1 MTYGIKENR
10 HRHTQRKFLDPW
22 SPSNTFFCV
31 QSKQT
36 CVLSMRYFFSFLF
49 FFSSHNCAY
58 TQTHPVSHK
67 GTRTPLNINCHL
79 LGQTANIITFV
90 MAGKW
95 RVNICLVCYCCEMG
109 KRLWLPW
116 CAWQLALRYRK
127 SLFLS
132 LFFFMSSDHNFIYF
146 LVKLFVICWKPA
158 HLRYDNGSNQLLQR
172 G

>member
-1 MTYGIKENR
+1 MTYGIKEN
-10 HRHTQRKFLDPW
+10 RHTQRKFLDPW

-36 CVLSMRYFFSFLF
+36 CVLSMRYFFSFSF
-49 FFSSHNCAY
+49 FLSHNCAY

-132 LFFFMSSDHNFIYF
+132 LFFFMSSDHNCICF
-146 LVKLFVICWKPA
+146 LVKFFVICWKPA
-158 HLRYDNGSNQLLQR
+158 HLRYDNGSN
-172 G
+172 